1 MNWETVYEPVEEKG
15 SLKQEKFQLCV
26 ELANAMADKLLKL

>member
-15 SLKQEKFQLCV
+15 SLKPEKFLMCID
-26 ELANAMADKLLKL
+26 LANAMADKLLAL